1 MAYTVR
7 DLSNA
12 QKFEYKGYEVFIHC
26 IEDSFWSGERTYK
39 VDISIS
45 DHVYYRIAEDI
56 QIARYQQQR
65 QNYFST
71 LIPTP
76 YNRGYNGIYDI
87 MKKLKERI
95 LFSSSFN
102 VIVKRKFT
110 ILKDNE
116 PYVRDAMEQIKSII
130 DSKFGNVDDRFKNI
144 QNII

>member
-12 QKFEYKGYEVFIHC
+12 QRFEYKGYEVFMYC
-26 IEDSFWSGERTYK
+26 VEDSFWSGERTYK

-56 QIARYQQQR
+56 QIARY
-65 QNYFST
+65 
-71 LIPTP
+71 
-76 YNRGYNGIYDI
+76 NRGYNRTYDI

-95 LFSSSFN
+95 LFRSSFN

-110 ILKDNE
+110 VLKDNE
-116 PYVRDAMEQIKSII
+116 PYVRDAMGQIKSII

>member
-102 VIVKRKFT
+102 VIVKSKFT

-130 DSKFGNVDDRFKNI
+130 DSKFGNVDDRFRNI

>member
-12 QKFEYKGYEVFIHC
+12 QRFEYKGYEVFMYC
-26 IEDSFWSGERTYK
+26 VEDSFWSGERTYK

>member
-1 MAYTVR
+1 M
-7 DLSNA
+7 
-12 QKFEYKGYEVFIHC
+12 
-26 IEDSFWSGERTYK
+26 SGERTYK

-45 DHVYYRIAEDI
+45 NHVYYRIAEDI

-65 QNYFST
+65 QSYFPMT
-71 LIPTP
+71 
-76 YNRGYNGIYDI
+76 YNNRYNGTYDI

-116 PYVRDAMEQIKSII
+116 PYVRDAMGQIKSII
-130 DSKFGNVDDRFKNI
+130 DSKFGNVNDKFKNI

>member
-12 QKFEYKGYEVFIHC
+12 QRFEYKGYEVFMYC
-26 IEDSFWSGERTYK
+26 VEDSFWSGERTYK

-45 DHVYYRIAEDI
+45 DHVYYRISEDI
-56 QIARYQQQR
+56 QVARYQQQR

-116 PYVRDAMEQIKSII
+116 SYVRDAMEQIKAII
-130 DSKFGNVDDRFKNI
+130 DNRYGDVNDRFRNI
-144 QNII
+144 QNMI

>member
-12 QKFEYKGYEVFIHC
+12 QRFEYKGYEVFMYC
-26 IEDSFWSGERTYK
+26 VEDSFWSGERTYK

-45 DHVYYRIAEDI
+45 DHIYYRIAEDI

-130 DSKFGNVDDRFKNI
+130 DSKFGNVDDKFKNI

>member
-12 QKFEYKGYEVFIHC
+12 QRFEYKGYEVFMYC
-26 IEDSFWSGERTYK
+26 VEDSFWSGERTYK

-76 YNRGYNGIYDI
+76 YNRGYNGTYDI

-102 VIVKRKFT
+102 GDV
-110 ILKDNE
+110 N
-116 PYVRDAMEQIKSII
+116 
-130 DSKFGNVDDRFKNI
+130 DRFRNI
-144 QNII
+144 QNMI

>member
-102 VIVKRKFT
+102 VIVKHKFT

-116 PYVRDAMEQIKSII
+116 PYVRDAMEQIKAII
-130 DSKFGNVDDRFKNI
+130 DNRYGDVNDRFRNI
-144 QNII
+144 QNMI

>member
-12 QKFEYKGYEVFIHC
+12 QRFEYKGYEVFMYC
-26 IEDSFWSGERTYK
+26 VEDSFWSGERTYK

-45 DHVYYRIAEDI
+45 NHVYYRIAEDI

>member
-12 QKFEYKGYEVFIHC
+12 QRFEYKGYEVFMYC
-26 IEDSFWSGERTYK
+26 VEDSFWSGERTYK

-45 DHVYYRIAEDI
+45 DHVYYRTAEDI

-76 YNRGYNGIYDI
+76 YNRGYNGTYDI

-95 LFSSSFN
+95 LFSSS
-102 VIVKRKFT
+102 IVKRKFT

-116 PYVRDAMEQIKSII
+116 SYVRDAMEQIKAII
-130 DSKFGNVDDRFKNI
+130 DNRYGDVNDRFRNI
-144 QNII
+144 QNMI

>member
-7 DLSNA
+7 DLSNT
-12 QKFEYKGYEVFIHC
+12 QRFEYKGYEVFMHC
-26 IEDSFWSGERTYK
+26 VEDSFWSGERTYK
-39 VDISIS
+39 ADISIS
-45 DHVYYRIAEDI
+45 DHIYYRIAEDI

-65 QNYFST
+65 QSYF
-71 LIPTP
+71 PTA
-76 YNRGYNGIYDI
+76 YNSGYNGTYDI
-87 MKKLKERI
+87 MQKLKERI

>member
-12 QKFEYKGYEVFIHC
+12 QRFEYKGYEVFMYC
-26 IEDSFWSGERTYK
+26 VEDSFWSGERTYK

-65 QNYFST
+65 QSYF
-71 LIPTP
+71 PTA
-76 YNRGYNGIYDI
+76 YNSGYNGTYDI
-87 MKKLKERI
+87 MQKLKERI

-130 DSKFGNVDDRFKNI
+130 VFRISKQPKITRNI
-144 QNII
+144 QA

>member
-7 DLSNA
+7 
-12 QKFEYKGYEVFIHC
+12 
-26 IEDSFWSGERTYK
+26 SGERTYK

-102 VIVKRKFT
+102 VIVKR
-110 ILKDNE
+110 
-116 PYVRDAMEQIKSII
+116 
-130 DSKFGNVDDRFKNI
+130 
-144 QNII
+144 

>member
-1 MAYTVR
+1 MLKG
-7 DLSNA
+7 LSIKDM
-12 QKFEYKGYEVFIHC
+12 KFLCIVLRIVFGV
-26 IEDSFWSGERTYK
+26 EKELYK

-45 DHVYYRIAEDI
+45 NHVYYRIAEDI

-65 QNYFST
+65 QSYFPMT
-71 LIPTP
+71 
-76 YNRGYNGIYDI
+76 YNNRYNGTYDI

-116 PYVRDAMEQIKSII
+116 PYVRDAMGQIKSII
-130 DSKFGNVDDRFKNI
+130 DSKFGNVNDKFKNI

>member
-12 QKFEYKGYEVFIHC
+12 QKFEYKVYEVFIHC

-116 PYVRDAMEQIKSII
+116 PYVRDAMEQIKAII
-130 DSKFGNVDDRFKNI
+130 DNRYGDVNDRFRNI
-144 QNII
+144 QNMI

>member
-1 MAYTVR
+1 M
-7 DLSNA
+7 
-12 QKFEYKGYEVFIHC
+12 HC
-26 IEDSFWSGERTYK
+26 VEDSFWSGERTYK
-39 VDISIS
+39 ADISIS
-45 DHVYYRIAEDI
+45 DHIYYRIAEDI
-56 QIARYQQQR
+56 QIARYQQQT
-65 QNYFST
+65 QSYF
-71 LIPTP
+71 PTA
-76 YNRGYNGIYDI
+76 YNSGYNGTYDI

-116 PYVRDAMEQIKSII
+116 PYVRDAMGQIKSII

>member
-12 QKFEYKGYEVFIHC
+12 QRFEYKGYEVFMYC
-26 IEDSFWSGERTYK
+26 VEDSFWSGERTYK
-39 VDISIS
+39 ADISIS
-45 DHVYYRIAEDI
+45 DHIYYRIAEDI

-65 QNYFST
+65 QSYF
-71 LIPTP
+71 PTA
-76 YNRGYNGIYDI
+76 YNSGYNGTYDI

-116 PYVRDAMEQIKSII
+116 PYVRDAMGQIKSII
-130 DSKFGNVDDRFKNI
+130 DSKFGNVNDKFKNI

>member
-12 QKFEYKGYEVFIHC
+12 QRFEYKGYEVFMYC
-26 IEDSFWSGERTYK
+26 VEDSFWSGERTYK
-39 VDISIS
+39 
-45 DHVYYRIAEDI
+45 DI

-65 QNYFST
+65 QSYFPMT
-71 LIPTP
+71 
-76 YNRGYNGIYDI
+76 YNNGYNGTYDI

-116 PYVRDAMEQIKSII
+116 PYVRDAMGQIKSII

>member
-12 QKFEYKGYEVFIHC
+12 QRFEYKGYEVFMYC
-26 IEDSFWSGERTYK
+26 VEDSFWSGERTYK

-45 DHVYYRIAEDI
+45 NHVYYRIAEDI

-65 QNYFST
+65 QSYFPMT
-71 LIPTP
+71 
-76 YNRGYNGIYDI
+76 YNNGYNGTYDI

-130 DSKFGNVDDRFKNI
+130 DSKFGNVNDKFKNI
-144 QNII
+144 RNII

>member
-12 QKFEYKGYEVFIHC
+12 QRFEYKGYEVFMYC
-26 IEDSFWSGERTYK
+26 VEDSFWSGERTYK

-45 DHVYYRIAEDI
+45 NHVYYRIAEDI

-65 QNYFST
+65 QSYFPT

-116 PYVRDAMEQIKSII
+116 PYVRDAMEQIKAII
-130 DSKFGNVDDRFKNI
+130 DSKFGNVNDKFKNI